1 VRRIFMDP
9 TLSVLVA
16 TDTTDTSTD
25 GPIQTLPGTTAPGP
39 NVGLIVGLTVGLVV
53 GTVLITIIVLLVC
66 RQNRLVRSRAMS
78 LEMRQTDLKR
88 LDSQLGPVVK
98 L

>member
-1 VRRIFMDP
+1 MDP

-16 TDTTDTSTD
+16 TDTTDAPSD
-25 GPIQTLPGTTAPGP
+25 APIETLPGTAAPGP
-39 NVGLIVGLTVGLVV
+39 NVGLIVGLSVGLVA
-53 GTVLITIIVLLVC
+53 GTVLITIVVLLVC

-78 LEMRQTDLKR
+78 LEMRQSDLKR